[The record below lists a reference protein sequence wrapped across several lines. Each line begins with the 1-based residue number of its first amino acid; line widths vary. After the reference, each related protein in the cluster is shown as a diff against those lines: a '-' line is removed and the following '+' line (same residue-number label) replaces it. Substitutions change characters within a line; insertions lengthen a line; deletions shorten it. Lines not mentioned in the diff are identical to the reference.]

1 MKTAVIYYS
10 LEGNTGYAAGKVAE
24 ALDADVIEI
33 RPKKAYPTEG
43 FKKFF
48 HGGKDASFK
57 KKPKL
62 EPYDFSADD
71 YELIVL
77 CTPVWAGT
85 FTPPM
90 RSFLSSNDLS
100 GRNVAAL
107 VCCSGGNTDK
117 CFAQLM
123 EAAGV
128 DHFAAQVR
136 LVDPK
141 SKPSDENERLLQEFI
156 GKLKDA

>member
-10 LEGNTGYAAGKVAE
+10 REGNTRYVAGEIAE
-24 ALDADVIEI
+24 ALGADVIEI
-33 RPKKAYPTEG
+33 KPKKAYPTEG

-48 HGGKDASFK
+48 HGGKDATMK
-57 KKPKL
+57 KNPEL
-62 EPYDFSADD
+62 EPYSFNADD
-71 YELIVL
+71 YEMVIL

-100 GRNVAAL
+100 RKKVAAL
-107 VCCSGGNTDK
+107 VCCSGGNTEK
-117 CFAQLM
+117 CFAQLK

-128 DHFAAQVR
+128 ERFEAQVR

-141 SKPSDENERLLQEFI
+141 SKPSEENERLLTEFI
-156 GKLKDA
+156 GKLADA